1 MLAIA
6 ARIYAEKRWGPVQAA
21 RSIGPADR
29 VAEHLRVRAGALLR
43 PIAAQQEDGLDLA
56 SAIVKAD
63 VDFGVTALPAKPD
76 LRAENAAIKL
86 RPFLAGAAQDRLRVS
101 ALFVTMADFD
111 AMRGAPPRLRTWAT
125 LERLASP
132 SAAARRGNRAERAA
146 PRRAARC

>member
-1 MLAIA
+1 M
-6 ARIYAEKRWGPVQAA
+6 RT
-21 RSIGPADR
+21 S
-29 VAEHLRVRAGALLR
+29 ALVR

-86 RPFLAGAAQDRLRVS
+86 RPFFARPAKDRLGVPVLVV
-101 ALFVTMADFD
+101 AVAGLDPA
-111 AMRGAPPRLRTWAT
+111 RGVPERLRARAT
-125 LERLASP
+125 LARLASP